1 MYCRQFLADGLLDRD
16 YCIYVSSSLTDKQFR
31 TQFSNI
37 ENLNLIQ
44 NSKFINPY
52 LHNDPFDKQGYS
64 SFFPDSSSVSDNKTS
79 VITLE
84 NSESTNKLS
93 LTLAEIEA
101 TITHVNRLA
110 ADDPDHN
117 RNNKNI
123 ERDLASSTGNRCIRV
138 VVDSLTHLLTQFG
151 EDAVLKFVNDLSFL
165 LKDAEAM
172 AIFTLTSSLTINKK

>member
-1 MYCRQFLADGLLDRD
+1 M
-16 YCIYVSSSLTDKQFR
+16 
-31 TQFSNI
+31 
-37 ENLNLIQ
+37 
-44 NSKFINPY
+44 
-52 LHNDPFDKQGYS
+52 
-64 SFFPDSSSVSDNKTS
+64 
-79 VITLE
+79 
-84 NSESTNKLS
+84 
-93 LTLAEIEA
+93 AEIEA